1 MQSAATMHVDLY
13 KVLNVKAD
21 CTVDEIEA
29 SYNELVLQYHPD
41 KIRQRH
47 TMLVSRLASGRKLTD
62 EQRLQLDEDL
72 CNKLAGATT
81 TYNMIN
87 TAYQTLSTNRA
98 AYDSEHRQ
106 YIANV
111 QDDFSSMRS
120 GAKAFMDA
128 QGSIATDRDHA
139 SFRAHWQELN
149 RRHNYSDEQAAALT
163 EKDTNE
169 RLKQLRQIR
178 EQQDVDTRPA
188 QLFDPKR
195 PMDMARFNAAFERQH
210 TAQNSA
216 GTEIQ
221 PFDGTEV
228 TGWGGDG
235 GFADLAAD
243 NLYTDAPG
251 GSFASIAQT
260 GNGATNL
267 TPADVASIDVSQ
279 SSYKSHNSTS
289 QNDRD
294 EMQRRMAEYRS
305 YGDSLNQRTLTDFKT
320 DVQYGGVVA
329 NLESAQPQH
338 RERLEFAAT
347 TEQSAQYRKLMESH
361 QRRSERMRSAVQP
374 TRGAGAGTH
383 QQPPNQEQIFMPDF
397 LPSRRAAPHEVHM
410 GAVPASAQ
418 VSRSAQSMQIM
429 QQPPQQSLSQIMDL
443 GIPPPGISVRPENA
457 RR

>member
-1 MQSAATMHVDLY
+1 
-13 KVLNVKAD
+13 
-21 CTVDEIEA
+21 
-29 SYNELVLQYHPD
+29 
-41 KIRQRH
+41 
-47 TMLVSRLASGRKLTD
+47 
-62 EQRLQLDEDL
+62 
-72 CNKLAGATT
+72 
-81 TYNMIN
+81 
-87 TAYQTLSTNRA
+87 
-98 AYDSEHRQ
+98 
-106 YIANV
+106 
-111 QDDFSSMRS
+111 MRGS
-120 GAKAFMDA
+120 AKAFMDA

-139 SFRAHWQELN
+139 SYRAHWQELN
-149 RRHNYSDEQAAALT
+149 RRHNYSDEQASALT

-178 EQQDVDTRPA
+178 EQQDVDTRPT

-195 PMDMARFNAAFERQH
+195 PMDMARFNAAFESQN
-210 TAQNSA
+210 TAQNNT

-260 GNGATNL
+260 GNGATRL
-267 TPADVASIDVSQ
+267 TQADVASIDVSQ

-294 EMQRRMAEYRS
+294 EMHRRMTEYRS
-305 YGDSLNQRTLTDFKT
+305 YGDSLNQRTLTDFQT

-329 NLESAQPQH
+329 NLESAQPQQ

-347 TEQSAQYRKLMESH
+347 AEQSAQYRKLMETH
-361 QRRSERMRSAVQP
+361 QRRSERIRGVAQPSRATGSAP
-374 TRGAGAGTH
+374 GTTH
-383 QQPPNQEQIFMPDF
+383 QQQTMQQQPPNQEQIFMPDF
-397 LPSRRAAPHEVHM
+397 LPSRRTTPREVHM
-410 GAVPASAQ
+410 ISAP
-418 VSRSAQSMQIM
+418 VSAHASRSTQPMHIM

-443 GIPPPGISVRPENA
+443 GIPPPGISLRPENA